1 MSRMLNYGMIL
12 VLVAVAVL
20 ELGCARGISVPGS
33 SIKGLTLPPG
43 AIIMPLS
50 DVAQQMQKEQTGA
63 EGDAGNTAAA
73 QMTGF
78 NYDGNL
84 DAVAV
89 YLESILKP
97 QGWKRLK
104 PVYIQGRMGG
114 VIQKVYYAGDK
125 TMELQIT
132 DWAIQNAQNNDIEG
146 KARFVLTEIRGT
158 LINPATGEKFPDE
171 GGNEALEDL

>member
-1 MSRMLNYGMIL
+1 MLNYGMIL

-20 ELGCARGISVPGS
+20 GLGCARGIAVPGS
-33 SIKGLTLPPG
+33 CIKGLTLPPG
-43 AIIMPLS
+43 AVLMPLS
-50 DVAQQMQKEQTGA
+50 DVARQLQEEQIKA
-63 EGDAGNTAAA
+63 EGELKNSAAGH
-73 QMTGF
+73 MTGF

-84 DAVAV
+84 DAVAA
-89 YLESILKP
+89 YLEQFLKP

-125 TMELQIT
+125 SIEIQIT

-146 KARFVLTEIRGT
+146 KARFVLTEIRGK
-158 LINPATGEKFPDE
+158 LINPATGENFPKE